1 MKLPGGNSDLIC
13 SWTGHPRPW
22 KLDSCPNLQGYV
34 SSVHCM
40 ISWWNIRWNIRCNIR
55 WNSIV
60 IQVIF
65 YQQNAVTYSIVSCN
79 MVLYGSINSNILSIL
94 SILSTVHGSIPFVSL
109 VPLDTELSSRNGTSR
124 RFLTTWFWV
133 IALMR
138 TSLGHLHI
146 IAVTISIGETS
157 PDGQV
162 SIYIYTC
169 TH

>member
-1 MKLPGGNSDLIC
+1 
-13 SWTGHPRPW
+13 
-22 KLDSCPNLQGYV
+22 
-34 SSVHCM
+34 
-40 ISWWNIRWNIRCNIR
+40 
-55 WNSIV
+55 
-60 IQVIF
+60 
-65 YQQNAVTYSIVSCN
+65 
-79 MVLYGSINSNILSIL
+79 
-94 SILSTVHGSIPFVSL
+94 L

-162 SIYIYTC
+162 SIYIFTRVHTNQHSDIFVCIYIYTSKSSSYIYIYVYIC
-169 TH
+169 IIMKYKSSYFYSTISYNKYIYIT